1 MVFLGL
7 ELERGVQ
14 IFCTSVLSGQLL
26 GSIEVSMLLYT
37 REIKRFHV
45 CFLTADM
52 LLHRRV
58 PIIKF
63 RRLVKFIRP
72 AFNIGCVVNLSNKGF
87 ILFRNILWYTLSG
100 MNFIILYYNIGYI
113 PLPLT
118 FNWRAPCN
126 NMLSRQNMF
135 RQILLQRL
143 IWLKIHVKKYVLLHN
158 QFNNKYFI
166 FGHLPIAIWITNLK
180 HSMPLFSEH

>member
-1 MVFLGL
+1 MHSNCFHMASSRLLSSFKHIKSDILKRLYNYVIDALNPLKLYDTINIFLSALYRIGVVECFIVDSIFAVVFLGL

-87 ILFRNILWYTLSG
+87 ILFRNIL
-100 MNFIILYYNIGYI
+100 
-113 PLPLT
+113 
-118 FNWRAPCN
+118 
-126 NMLSRQNMF
+126 
-135 RQILLQRL
+135 
-143 IWLKIHVKKYVLLHN
+143 
-158 QFNNKYFI
+158 
-166 FGHLPIAIWITNLK
+166 
-180 HSMPLFSEH
+180 